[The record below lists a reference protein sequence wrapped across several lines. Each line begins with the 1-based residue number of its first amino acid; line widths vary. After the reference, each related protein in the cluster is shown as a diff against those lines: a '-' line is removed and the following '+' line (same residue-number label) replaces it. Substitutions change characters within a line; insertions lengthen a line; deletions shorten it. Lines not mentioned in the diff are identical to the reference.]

1 MGKKY
6 KILMTTMGL
15 NIGGAET
22 HIVELS
28 KELKK
33 RGYDVSVASNGGV
46 YVDELTQAGIKHYNV
61 PLNTKNIAK
70 VLTSLRLLRKIISEE
85 KN

>member
-70 VLTSLRLLRKIISEE
+70 VLTSLRFR
-85 KN
+85 

>member
-22 HIVELS
+22 HIVELT

-33 RGYDVSVASNGGV
+33 RGYDVMVASAYMLMN
-46 YVDELTQAGIKHYNV
+46 
-61 PLNTKNIAK
+61 
-70 VLTSLRLLRKIISEE
+70 
-85 KN
+85 